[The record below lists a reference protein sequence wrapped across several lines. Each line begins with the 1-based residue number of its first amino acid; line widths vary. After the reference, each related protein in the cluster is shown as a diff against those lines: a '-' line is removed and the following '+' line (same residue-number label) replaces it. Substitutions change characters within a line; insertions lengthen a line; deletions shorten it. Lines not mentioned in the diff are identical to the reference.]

1 MHVTEHARL
10 EKTEIPGIE
19 HRTLASAAQ
28 GLQHLSIWRQR
39 VAPGGATPPHRHDCE
54 EVVVVLAGR
63 GRVVVDGVSHAFG
76 PHTTLAIPSGVDHQI
91 FADGDVPLELIAA
104 FSATPVRTDLP
115 DGTPL
120 ALPWAT

>member
-1 MHVTEHARL
+1 MHVTQHAGL
-10 EKTEIPGIE
+10 EKSGIPGIE
-19 HRTLASAAQ
+19 HRTLACAAQ
-28 GLQHLSIWRQR
+28 GLEHLSLWRQTL
-39 VAPGGATPPHRHDCE
+39 APGSASPPHRHDCE

-76 PHTTLAIPSGVDHQI
+76 PDSTLVIPPGVDHQL
-91 FADGDVPLELIAA
+91 FCDLGEPMAVIAA